1 MHRFRYLTKSLQ
13 SPAGV
18 LSCVELQTAACPITA
33 AARLFSSAAS
43 SMDFTSGSQISSISG
58 LSRPASFAL
67 PQQQLTSMLSFS
79 PARSFSSSGDSDE
92 FTNTVD
98 AATSASIFDPSA
110 VLDAV
115 LGAEEDGWVGARED
129 VWFFNRYMQSVLRF
143 AQATTGLPWWE
154 TIAISTLCFRIMTI
168 PFHLQSVRNT
178 YNMTKAKPEVERLA
192 AQLRQEQENKNPKA
206 MEEYQRKLAG
216 IWKRNNCHPVKSVLP
231 ILIQAPVFIGFF
243 SSLQSLARAKIP
255 SLMEGGTAWFTDLTV
270 SDTTMVLPFMAFGVF
285 LLSAELGGAD
295 GMQGQPPHVI
305 QRFKWAMRILTAVM
319 IPFAKDLPASVFIY
333 WVTSNTW
340 SFIQSMVLK
349 QTPVKRYLGFP
360 INNPKPGSNP
370 TLTAVQP
377 LGHAAGG
384 RPIQTFAT
392 RPPLQSKDKRKNR

>member
-92 FTNTVD
+92 FTNTMD
-98 AATSASIFDPSA
+98 AATSASTFDPSA

-143 AQATTGLPWWE
+143 AQATTGLPW
-154 TIAISTLCFRIMTI
+154 
-168 PFHLQSVRNT
+168 
-178 YNMTKAKPEVERLA
+178 Y
-192 AQLRQEQENKNPKA
+192 
-206 MEEYQRKLAG
+206 
-216 IWKRNNCHPVKSVLP
+216 
-231 ILIQAPVFIGFF
+231 
-243 SSLQSLARAKIP
+243 
-255 SLMEGGTAWFTDLTV
+255 V
-270 SDTTMVLPFMAFGVF
+270 S
-285 LLSAELGGAD
+285 
-295 GMQGQPPHVI
+295 
-305 QRFKWAMRILTAVM
+305 
-319 IPFAKDLPASVFIY
+319 
-333 WVTSNTW
+333 
-340 SFIQSMVLK
+340 
-349 QTPVKRYLGFP
+349 
-360 INNPKPGSNP
+360 
-370 TLTAVQP
+370 
-377 LGHAAGG
+377 
-384 RPIQTFAT
+384 
-392 RPPLQSKDKRKNR
+392 